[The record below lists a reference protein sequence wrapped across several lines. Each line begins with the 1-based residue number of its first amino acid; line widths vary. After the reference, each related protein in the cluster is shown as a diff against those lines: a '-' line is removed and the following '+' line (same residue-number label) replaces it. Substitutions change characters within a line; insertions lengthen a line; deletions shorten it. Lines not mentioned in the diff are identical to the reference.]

1 MDDTKSTITP
11 DISTSRPGFACQT
24 IKKDGAG
31 TYPWFGLVIGGISG
45 LLMALMLNGYFE
57 ARLTALLNLVIIGIT
72 VSGIFC
78 GFILRGRTGFT
89 ISSLAV
95 FGGVILSGL
104 IVGAIFG
111 IEYKGIFGGIIITTL
126 LGEPANALKGG
137 PLFGAFLG
145 TIFGS
150 VFIVINAVF
159 RIRKKWYYIGESIF
173 TGALIGIIF
182 GVIVTTNID
191 KFVGNYIVTIPIFII
206 PLSAMMGYIVSN
218 SFRTKIDEPTSKRL
232 VYLWTIIFVII
243 GVFSYWIS
251 GQNGSITGLIS
262 FFIMKLILII
272 RDWKNN
278 KDTLD
283 VVFAGAIFMAI
294 IGAIIGYIIGGVGI
308 ILLLAI
314 LGYGH
319 DETLIAEK
327 NKTEK
332 ISSKISRLIQR
343 YNNPFS
349 ASK

>member
-1 MDDTKSTITP
+1 
-11 DISTSRPGFACQT
+11 
-24 IKKDGAG
+24 
-31 TYPWFGLVIGGISG
+31 
-45 LLMALMLNGYFE
+45 MALMLNGYFE
-57 ARLTALLNLVIIGIT
+57 ARLMALLNLAIIGIT

-78 GFILRGRTGFT
+78 GFVLRGRTGFT

-104 IVGAIFG
+104 IAGAIFG

-126 LGEPANALKGG
+126 LGEPVNALKGG

-206 PLSAMMGYIVSN
+206 PLSAMIGYIVSN
-218 SFRTKIDEPTSKRL
+218 YFSTKIDEPTSKRP

-243 GVFSYWIS
+243 GVLSYWIS
-251 GQNGSITGLIS
+251 GQNGSIAGLIS

-343 YNNPFS
+343 YHNPFS

>member
-24 IKKDGAG
+24 IKKDGIG

-57 ARLTALLNLVIIGIT
+57 ARLMALLNLVIIGIA

-78 GFILRGRTGFT
+78 GFVLGGRGGFT
-89 ISSLAV
+89 ISSFAV

-104 IVGAIFG
+104 IAGAIFG
-111 IEYKGIFGGIIITTL
+111 IEYKGMFGGIIVTTL
-126 LGEPANALKGG
+126 LGEPVNALKGG
-137 PLFGAFLG
+137 PLLGAFIG
-145 TIFGS
+145 IIFGS

-159 RIRKKWYYIGESIF
+159 RIRKKWHYIGESIF
-173 TGALIGIIF
+173 IGALIGIIF
-182 GVIVTTNID
+182 GLIVTNNID
-191 KFVGNYIVTIPIFII
+191 TFAGNYIVTIPLFII
-206 PLSAMMGYIVSN
+206 PLSAMIGYILSN
-218 SFRTKIDEPTSKRL
+218 SFSARTYEPMSKRV
-232 VYLWTIIFVII
+232 VYLWTVVFVII

-251 GQNGSITGLIS
+251 GQNGSIAGLIS
-262 FFIMKLILII
+262 FYIMKLILII

-294 IGAIIGYIIGGVGI
+294 TGAIIGYIIGGVGI

-319 DETLIAEK
+319 EETLIAEK

-332 ISSKISRLIQR
+332 ISSRISRLIQR
-343 YNNPFS
+343 YHNPFS
-349 ASK
+349 TSK